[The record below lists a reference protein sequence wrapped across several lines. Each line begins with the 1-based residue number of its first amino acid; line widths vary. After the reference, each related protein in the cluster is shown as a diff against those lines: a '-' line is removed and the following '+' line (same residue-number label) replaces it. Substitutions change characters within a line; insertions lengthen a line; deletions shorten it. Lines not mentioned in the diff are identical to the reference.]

1 MTQEF
6 VGVSPDVE
14 ELLDTAPPG
23 ETPDLSGAYPRLSE
37 EQIRMLSGYGS
48 RRPTSR
54 GESLIVEGGPDEAFT
69 VVLSGRVAIVKAFGT
84 PEQQIVRVHGP
95 GRFLGELGL
104 LTGQVAFFTA
114 IVLDPG
120 EVLEVPTDRLRE
132 CLMRNPGFGDE
143 ILRAYLIRRTLAIG
157 EGHGFRIVGSRFS
170 ADTRKLREFAARN
183 RLPHRF
189 VDVESDPDAESL
201 LRALRITPAETP
213 VVVWRDKVLRN
224 PDPAELA
231 ALIGQRSAR
240 PPSRVNDLVVIG
252 AGPAGLA
259 AAVYG
264 ASEGLLTQVLDAV
277 ATGGQAA
284 TTSRIE
290 NYLGFPAGIS
300 GAELAERAEVQA
312 VKFGATTRAPA
323 EAVALDTSGGQ
334 HVVRL
339 RGGDTLTTRTLVIA
353 TGARYRRLPVPRL
366 EEFEQTSVYYA
377 ATQIEAQLCVNDPV
391 VVVGG
396 GNSAGQAALFLA
408 DHAREVQLVVREH
421 SLDERMS
428 RYLADRI
435 LHDPR
440 IQVHLHTE
448 VRELVGERGQ
458 LEAVLVQDT
467 EDGSRSTL
475 PARELMVFIGADP
488 CTGWLAG
495 TVALDSGNYV
505 RTGPNAA
512 MGARS
517 DDADRAPEPRRAP
530 ALLETNIPGVFAA
543 GDVRSGSTKRVA
555 SAVGEGA
562 MVVRLV
568 HEHLAQVG

>member
-1 MTQEF
+1 MTRGSG
-6 VGVSPDVE
+6 VGLPDVE
-14 ELLDTAPPG
+14 DLLATAPRT
-23 ETPDLSGAYPRLSE
+23 ETPDLSGAYPRLDDDR
-37 EQIRMLSGYGS
+37 IRTLSGYGS
-48 RRPTSR
+48 RRPTAR
-54 GESLIVEGGPDEAFT
+54 GDVLIVEGSPDESFI
-69 VVLSGRVAIVKAFGT
+69 VVLSGRVAILKEFGT
-84 PEQQIVRVHGP
+84 QEQQVVRVHGP

-114 IVLDPG
+114 IVAEPG
-120 EVLEVPTDRLRE
+120 EVLEVPLDRLRA
-132 CLMRNPGFGDE
+132 CLMRDAAFGDV
-143 ILRAYLIRRTLAIG
+143 IMRAYLTRRTLAIG

-170 ADTRKLREFAARN
+170 AGTRALREFAARN

-189 VDVESDPDAESL
+189 VDLESDADAESL
-201 LRALRITPAETP
+201 LQAVGITPAETP
-213 VVVWRDKVLRN
+213 VVIWRDTVLRN
-224 PDPAELA
+224 PDPAALA
-231 ALIGQRSAR
+231 ALVGQRPAR
-240 PPSRVNDLVVIG
+240 TSSQLHDMVVIG

-264 ASEGLLTQVLDAV
+264 ASEGLLTQVVDSV

-300 GAELAERAEVQA
+300 GSELAERAVVQA
-312 VKFGATTRAPA
+312 IKFGATTCSPA
-323 EAVALDTSGGQ
+323 EAVALDTAGLQ

-339 RGGDTLTTRTLVIA
+339 RGGDTLVTRSLVIA
-353 TGARYRRLPVPRL
+353 TGCHYRKLPVPRL
-366 EEFEQTSVYYA
+366 AEFEPTSIHYA

-408 DHAREVQLVVREH
+408 DHARTVRLVVRERE
-421 SLDERMS
+421 LGEFMS

-435 LHDPR
+435 LNDTR
-440 IQVHLHTE
+440 IEVHLHTE
-448 VRELVGERGQ
+448 VRELVGEGGQ
-458 LEAVLVQDT
+458 LEAVVVQDT
-467 EDGSRSTL
+467 VDGTRSTL

-495 TVALDSGNYV
+495 TVALDSGAYV
-505 RTGPNAA
+505 RTGRAA
-512 MGARS
+512 GS
-517 DDADRAPEPRRAP
+517 DDGDRTARRTP
-530 ALLETNIPGVFAA
+530 ALLETSIPGVFAA

-562 MVVRLV
+562 MAVRLV
-568 HEHLAQVG
+568 HEHLAHVR

>member
-1 MTQEF
+1 M
-6 VGVSPDVE
+6 SPAAGGGAPAVDD
-14 ELLDTAPPG
+14 LLAVAPPG
-23 ETPDLSGAYPRLSE
+23 ETPDLSGAHPRLGTDRV
-37 EQIRMLSGYGS
+37 RMLSARGV

-54 GESLIVEGGPDEAFT
+54 GDLLIVEGRPDHGFV
-69 VVLSGRVAIVKAFGT
+69 VVLAGRVAVVAAFGT

-104 LTGQVAFFTA
+104 LTGQVAFSTA
-114 IVLDPG
+114 VALEPG
-120 EVLEVPTDRLRE
+120 EVLEVPRDRLRE
-132 CLMRNPGFGDE
+132 CLLRDAEFCDE
-143 ILRAYLIRRTLAIG
+143 ILRASLLRRSLAIG

-170 ADTRKLREFAARN
+170 ADTRALREFAMRN

-189 VDVESDPDAESL
+189 VDLESDAGSESL
-201 LRALRITPAETP
+201 LRTLGITPAETP
-213 VVVWRDKVLRN
+213 VVIWHDVVLRN

-231 ALIGQRSAR
+231 ALVGQRPVRHRRSR
-240 PPSRVNDLVVIG
+240 PLDLVVVG

-264 ASEGLLTQVLDAV
+264 ASEGLSTQVVDAV
-277 ATGGQAA
+277 GTGGQAA

-300 GAELAERAEVQA
+300 GTELAERAEVQA
-312 VKFGATTRAPA
+312 VKFGATTQAPA
-323 EAVALDTSGGQ
+323 EAVALDTSGGL

-339 RGGDTLTTRTLVIA
+339 RGGDTLVTRALLVA
-353 TGARYRRLPVPRL
+353 TGAHCRRLPVPRL
-366 EEFEQTSVYYA
+366 DEFEQTSVYYA
-377 ATQIEAQLCVNDPV
+377 ATQIEAQLCVDDPV

-408 DHAREVQLVVREH
+408 DHARTVRLVVRERG
-421 SLDERMS
+421 LDEYMS

-435 LHDPR
+435 ERDPR
-440 IQVHLHTE
+440 IEVHLHTE
-448 VRELVGERGQ
+448 VCDLVGERGL
-458 LEAVLVQDT
+458 LEAVVVQDSR
-467 EDGSRSTL
+467 DGTRSTL

-495 TVALDSGNYV
+495 TVALDSGAYV
-505 RTGPNAA
+505 CTG
-512 MGARS
+512 RS
-517 DDADRAPEPRRAP
+517 AGDGGGDRRRSP
-530 ALLETNIPGVFAA
+530 VLLETSVPGVFAA

-562 MVVRLV
+562 MAVRLV
-568 HEHLAQVG
+568 HEHLAHAR